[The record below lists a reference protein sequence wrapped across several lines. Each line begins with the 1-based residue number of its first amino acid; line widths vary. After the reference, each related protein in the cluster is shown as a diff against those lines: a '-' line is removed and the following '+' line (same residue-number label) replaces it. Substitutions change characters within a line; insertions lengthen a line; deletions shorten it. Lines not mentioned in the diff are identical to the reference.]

1 MQTTI
6 FLARHATPDW
16 TRRELSYHLPPGP
29 PLTSKGEQEAESL
42 GIYMREAGVAII
54 YSSPLDR
61 CLHTAQIAASAA
73 GAQLVTV
80 HSLTE
85 WQPGETYESITR
97 RLWPAFENARR
108 SSRSGQPAA
117 LVTHGGPI
125 AALLLQLGMDQNTLV
140 SHRIYDNNNPLPPAG
155 VWQVW
160 QDGDRKDWQTEL
172 VFTPGN

>member
-29 PLTSKGEQEAESL
+29 PLTPQGEQEAEAL
-42 GIYMREAGVAII
+42 GHFMKQVGVARI

-61 CLHTAQIAASAA
+61 CLHTAQIAAAAASAR
-73 GAQLVTV
+73 LDTV

-97 RLWPAFENARR
+97 RLWPAFETARR
-108 SSRSGQPAA
+108 ASRVGELSA
-117 LVTHGGPI
+117 LVTHGGPV
-125 AALLLQLGMDQNTLV
+125 AALLLQLGMDQNALAANRV
-140 SHRIYDNNNPLPPAG
+140 YDNNNPLPPAG

-160 QDGDRKDWQTEL
+160 QDGDHNHWHTQL
-172 VFTPGN
+172 VFKPST